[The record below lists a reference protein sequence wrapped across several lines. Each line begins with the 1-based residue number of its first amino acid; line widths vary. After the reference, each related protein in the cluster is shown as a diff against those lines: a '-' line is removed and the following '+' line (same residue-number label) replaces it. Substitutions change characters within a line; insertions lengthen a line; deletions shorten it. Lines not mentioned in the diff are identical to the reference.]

1 MRIGL
6 TSGDPNGI
14 GIETILRVFSDERML
29 EGITPVLYAT
39 NDVVAK
45 NLEVLELKNLNWV
58 EIDSTEDALP
68 GRLNVVGLGIVEFD
82 LQLGEKAISRTQRFI
97 G

>member
-1 MRIGL
+1 MLMRIGL

-39 NDVVAK
+39 KDVVVQ
-45 NLEVLELKNLNWV
+45 NLEVLGLKNLNWV
-58 EIDSTEDALP
+58 ELD
-68 GRLNVVGLGIVEFD
+68 
-82 LQLGEKAISRTQRFI
+82 
-97 G
+97 